1 MVIDSSSIVGSDLA
15 IVEFQRGRIR
25 LPVHFVKQ
33 AHLIEDTPIDCWLLV
48 VTPGRYRL
56 LTRADG
62 RTTEGLS
69 EIQDRIKEV
78 SAPGGALDWT
88 ENNSQDAIQ
97 ARLIACVATPRGPGW
112 RIQIPKALIKLTSEK
127 EDLSHIFMMT
137 VAGYVEIWFPETLR
151 AAASVPISRVLP

>member
-1 MVIDSSSIVGSDLA
+1 MVIDGNTTVGSDLA

-33 AHLIEDTPIDCWLLV
+33 AGLIKNTPVDCWLLV

-56 LTRADG
+56 LTQAEKEA
-62 RTTEGLS
+62 TEDLS
-69 EIQDRIKEV
+69 EIHDRVKEV
-78 SAPGGALDWT
+78 TASADVLDWT
-88 ENNSQDAIQ
+88 ENNPQDAIP

-112 RIQIPKALIKLTSEK
+112 RIQIPKVLIKLAGEK
-127 EDLSHIFMMT
+127 ENPSHVFMMT

-151 AAASVPISRVLP
+151 AATSVPISKALP